1 MSRYNQHSGSGT
13 GSSSNDGDFDDTTL
27 KLQKYSA
34 IRVTGKR
41 VNAFDSKYGDK
52 FIVGFD
58 DVEILDGIVFQ
69 REDKQDTW
77 KVFSPGKFFSVDSD
91 TGKVYE
97 KAVEQDDGSMEFKNE
112 MSAQDILEHP
122 RVLGFSETF
131 GGNDYFYQPV
141 GVVVEAT
148 GSIATNDD
156 LHVETTDQPSIAV
169 GEVSMLL
176 SNKSWVRTIAKLLT
190 EQGNDI
196 IATEENEEGNTVSVT
211 DGHGW
216 LTTMEP
222 SLREGIE
229 GREMELFIIE
239 ETAEFDDEEVQY
251 TTPILLDAKTGE
263 RITIDN
269 FDGDESES
277 ESESDTASEAED
289 EADSEPEK
297 AATADGGTQAASTSD
312 DSATEST
319 ETTESPDNTEA
330 ADEATSVSDES
341 GDDTESNADDFEEI
355 DDLLD
360 YFARTDGEVE
370 PDELREFSEDE
381 VDDLDSIDWEAA
393 AAEVERRA

>member
-13 GSSSNDGDFDDTTL
+13 GSSTSGDFDDITL

-34 IRVTGKR
+34 IRVTGDR
-41 VNAFDSKYGDK
+41 VNAFDSQYGDK
-52 FIVGFD
+52 FIAGFD

-69 REDKQDTW
+69 RDNKPGTW
-77 KVFSPGKFFSVDSD
+77 KVFSPGKFFNVDPD

-97 KAVEQDDGSMEFKNE
+97 QATPGDNGVEYSNE
-112 MSAQDILEHP
+112 MSAQEILDHP
-122 RVLGFSETF
+122 RVVGFSETF
-131 GGNDYFYQPV
+131 GGNDYFYTPV
-141 GVVVEAT
+141 GAIVE
-148 GSIATNDD
+148 GSGDMATNND
-156 LHVETTDQPSIAV
+156 LEVKTTSDSIVV

-176 SNKSWVRTIAKLLT
+176 SNSSWVRTLAKLIT
-190 EQGNDI
+190 ADGDDI
-196 IATEENEEGNTVSVT
+196 IAKEEGDNGDMVSVT
-211 DGHGW
+211 ESHGW
-216 LTTMEP
+216 LTNMDPE
-222 SLREGIE
+222 LREGIE

-251 TTPILLDAKTGE
+251 TTPILLDGKTGE

-289 EADSEPEK
+289 EADSEAEQT
-297 AATADGGTQAASTSD
+297 ATADGGTQAASTSD

-330 ADEATSVSDES
+330 ADEATSVSDEAES
-341 GDDTESNADDFEEI
+341 DDTESNADDFEEI
-355 DDLLD
+355 DDLIE

-370 PDELREFSEDE
+370 PDELREFAEDE

>member
-13 GSSSNDGDFDDTTL
+13 GSSTSGDFDDITL

-34 IRVTGKR
+34 IRVTGDR
-41 VNAFDSKYGDK
+41 VNAFDSQYGDK
-52 FIVGFD
+52 FIAGFD

-69 REDKQDTW
+69 RDNKPGTW
-77 KVFSPGKFFSVDSD
+77 KVFSPGKFFNVDPD

-97 KAVEQDDGSMEFKNE
+97 QATPGDNGVEYSNE
-112 MSAQDILEHP
+112 MSAQEILDHP
-122 RVLGFSETF
+122 RVVGFSETF
-131 GGNDYFYQPV
+131 GGNDYFYTPV
-141 GVVVEAT
+141 GAIVEKS
-148 GSIATNDD
+148 GDMATNND
-156 LHVETTDQPSIAV
+156 LEVKTTSDSIVV

-176 SNKSWVRTIAKLLT
+176 SNKSWVRTLAKLIT
-190 EQGNDI
+190 TDGDDI
-196 IATEENEEGNTVSVT
+196 IAKEEGDNGNMVSVT
-211 DGHGW
+211 ESHGW
-216 LTTMEP
+216 LTNMDPE
-222 SLREGIE
+222 LREGIE

-251 TTPILLDAKTGE
+251 LTPILLDGKTGE

-289 EADSEPEK
+289 EADSEAEQT
-297 AATADGGTQAASTSD
+297 ATADGGTQAASTSD

-355 DDLLD
+355 GDLIN

>member
-13 GSSSNDGDFDDTTL
+13 GSSTSGDFDDITL

-34 IRVTGKR
+34 IRVTGDR
-41 VNAFDSKYGDK
+41 VNAFDSQYGDK
-52 FIVGFD
+52 FIAGFD

-69 REDKQDTW
+69 RDNKPGTW
-77 KVFSPGKFFSVDSD
+77 KVFSPGKFFNVDPD

-97 KAVEQDDGSMEFKNE
+97 QATPGDNGVEYSNE
-112 MSAQDILEHP
+112 MSAQEILDHP
-122 RVLGFSETF
+122 RVIGFSETF
-131 GGNDYFYQPV
+131 GGNDYFYTPV
-141 GVVVEAT
+141 GAIVE
-148 GSIATNDD
+148 GSGDMATNND
-156 LHVETTDQPSIAV
+156 LEVKTTSDSIVV

-176 SNKSWVRTIAKLLT
+176 SNSSWVRTLAKLIT
-190 EQGNDI
+190 ADGDDI
-196 IATEENEEGNTVSVT
+196 IAKEEGDNGDMVSVT
-211 DGHGW
+211 ESHGW
-216 LTTMEP
+216 LTNMDPE
-222 SLREGIE
+222 LREGIE

-239 ETAEFDDEEVQY
+239 ETAEFGDEEVQY

-289 EADSEPEK
+289 EADSEAEQT
-297 AATADGGTQAASTSD
+297 ATADGGTQAASTSD

-319 ETTESPDNTEA
+319 ETTESADEPEV

-341 GDDTESNADDFEEI
+341 GDDTESNADDFEEV

>member
-1 MSRYNQHSGSGT
+1 MSGRQPTGRRSKHNHNTMSRYNQHSGSGT

-58 DVEILDGIVFQ
+58 GVEVLDGIVFQ

-156 LHVETTDQPSIAV
+156 LHVETTDQPSITV

-251 TTPILLDAKTGE
+251 LTPILLDAKTGE

-269 FDGDESES
+269 YDGDESES
-277 ESESDTASEAED
+277 ESE
-289 EADSEPEK
+289 PEK
-297 AATADGGTQAASTSD
+297 AAATDGGAKAASTDADSSTTSPETTDSPDEPTTADDAESD
-312 DSATEST
+312 DSEGGNVPAEL
-319 ETTESPDNTEA
+319 
-330 ADEATSVSDES
+330 
-341 GDDTESNADDFEEI
+341 
-355 DDLLD
+355 DDLID

-381 VDDLDSIDWEAA
+381 VDDPDSIDWEAA